1 MLEVRLKLI
10 TCFNTLGLN
19 SLFVFVLKMLN
30 SLRSDN
36 TDGFNITQFHSIP
49 FQPVLVII

>member
-10 TCFNTLGLN
+10 TCLNMLGLN

-30 SLRSDN
+30 SCYEAAILL
-36 TDGFNITQFHSIP
+36 
-49 FQPVLVII
+49 VLI